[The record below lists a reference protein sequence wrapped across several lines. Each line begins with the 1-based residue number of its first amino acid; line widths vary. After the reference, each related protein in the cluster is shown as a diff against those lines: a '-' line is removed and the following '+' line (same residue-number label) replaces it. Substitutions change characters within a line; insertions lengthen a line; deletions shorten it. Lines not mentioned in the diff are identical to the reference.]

1 MKIKKK
7 YYGTTSE
14 GGEVTLYIL
23 TNSRGI
29 SLEIITYGGIIT
41 KLFFTDNKGVLGNI
55 VLGYDNLKYYED
67 NQPFFGAII
76 GRYANRIKDGSF
88 KIDKVKFNIDKNN
101 GNNHLHGGFSGFH
114 KKVWTAR
121 SIKRKDSL
129 SLILNLLSK
138 DLEGGF
144 PGNLETTVH
153 YTLNNDNELEIKY
166 FAKTDKKTIV
176 NFTNHSY
183 FNLGSSL
190 NKDIFNHKLLLKANK
205 YLEVNSDL
213 IPTGKLLSVERTKFD
228 FLNSNKLSSELDHC
242 WVLDNYLKEKI
253 ELAAVLVNEKT
264 GRKIEVYTDEPGI
277 QVYTGNNLDFKHKKN
292 SGICLET
299 QHFPNSPNQ
308 PSFPSTELLPGEIYK
323 SNTIIKLINTEN

>member
-7 YYGTTSE
+7 YYGTTSQ
-14 GGEVTLYIL
+14 GEKVTLYTL
-23 TNSRGI
+23 TNSNGI
-29 SLEIITYGGIIT
+29 SLEIINYGGIIT
-41 KLFFTDNKGVLGNI
+41 KLFIPDNKGVLGNI

-114 KKVWTAR
+114 KKVWTAK
-121 SIKRKDSL
+121 SIKRKNSL
-129 SLILNLLSK
+129 SLMLNFLSK
-138 DLEGGF
+138 DSEGGF

-308 PSFPSTELLPGEIYK
+308 PNFPSTELLPGEVYK
-323 SNTIIKLINTEN
+323 SNTIIKLINT

>member
-14 GGEVTLYIL
+14 GEKVTLYTL

-308 PSFPSTELLPGEIYK
+308 PSFPSTELLPGEVYK

>member
-14 GGEVTLYIL
+14 GEEVTLYIL

>member
-7 YYGTTSE
+7 YYGTTSAGE
-14 GGEVTLYIL
+14 EVTLYIL
-23 TNSRGI
+23 TNSNGV

-41 KLFFTDNKGVLGNI
+41 KLFFPDNKGILGNI
-55 VLGYDNLKYYED
+55 VLGYDNLKDYEE
-67 NQPFFGAII
+67 NQPFFGGII
-76 GRYANRIKDGSF
+76 GRYANRIKDGIF
-88 KIDKVKFNIDKNN
+88 KIDNIKVNIDKNN

-114 KKVWTAR
+114 KKVWKAK

-129 SLILNLLSK
+129 SIILNYISK

-153 YTLNNDNELEIKY
+153 YTLNNNNELEIKY

-183 FNLGSSL
+183 FNLNSNL
-190 NKDIFNHKLLLKANK
+190 NKDIFNHKLLLKSNK
-205 YLEVNSDL
+205 YLEVSSDM
-213 IPTGKLLSVERTKFD
+213 IPTGKLLNTKNTKYD
-228 FLNSNKLSSELDHC
+228 FSNSIIISCELDNC
-242 WVLDNYLKEKI
+242 WVLNKYLDQKI
-253 ELAAVLVNEKT
+253 KLAAVLVNEET
-264 GRKIEVYTDEPGI
+264 NRKIEVYTDEPGI
-277 QVYTGNNLDFKHKKN
+277 QIYTGNNLNFKHKKN

-308 PSFPSTELLPGEIYK
+308 QNFPSTELLPGEIYV
-323 SNTIIKLINTEN
+323 SNTVIKLINT